1 MMNYNFLETR
11 LSHLIPITSELTSSN
26 VTITYS
32 PISVGKL
39 RLILH
44 IEAAMKGLRGLGFG
58 DKDVDEVKSILA
70 DTNLYLLAGTVFVAS
85 VHVSLIN
92 KLLFVFNLF
101 RAIFRIEINF
111 LFY

>member
-1 MMNYNFLETR
+1 MINYNFLETR
-11 LSHLIPITSELTSSN
+11 LTNLIPIMTDLKSEN
-26 VTITYS
+26 VTISYS

-44 IEAAMKGLRGLGFG
+44 VEAAMKKLKELGFG

-85 VHVSLIN
+85 MHVRLIN
-92 KLLFVFNLF
+92 N
-101 RAIFRIEINF
+101 
-111 LFY
+111 